1 MISTEDIIEAY
12 DKVREKYKF
21 MYNLKAEQLQAL
33 KYIVNN
39 VHCLVVLPTGFGKT
53 DIFVLAPLILN
64 EIKIGQKHHSLV
76 IVPLQS
82 LMIDIKQKFQLRGV
96 AIVAITK
103 RNVMNTQEIEGI
115 KNHHYSTILV
125 SPECLETIDEWRDI
139 LLRSKQ
145 YQEQTC
151 VVAIDEAHLLIQW

>member
-1 MISTEDIIEAY
+1 MISIEDIIEAY

-21 MYNLKAEQLQAL
+21 IYNFNAEQLQAL
-33 KYIVNN
+33 RNIVNN

-64 EIKIGQKHHSLV
+64 ERHHSLI

-96 AIVAITK
+96 AIVAIT
-103 RNVMNTQEIEGI
+103 RQSVMYTQ
-115 KNHHYSTILV
+115 
-125 SPECLETIDEWRDI
+125 
-139 LLRSKQ
+139 
-145 YQEQTC
+145 
-151 VVAIDEAHLLIQW
+151 